1 MAHRVFFL
9 NKLREGVTPAEYERW
24 AREVGYPFA
33 RSITSIDDFVIARL
47 DATLDGGGS
56 PPYDFIEV
64 VEVADLQAY
73 KADLS
78 TDRPEIQA
86 FDEEWLKYVGEA
98 VAVIG
103 EVIE

>member
-9 NKLREGVTPAEYERW
+9 NKLREGVTPSEYERW
-24 AREVGYPFA
+24 VREVDYPFA
-33 RSITSIDDFVIARL
+33 RSIPSIDSYVVARL
-47 DATLDGGGS
+47 DATLDGDGS
-56 PPYDFIEV
+56 TPYDFIEV
-64 VEVADLQAY
+64 VEVTDLDAY

-86 FDEEWLKYVGEA
+86 FDEDWLKYVGEA

-103 EVIE
+103 QVIE

>member
-9 NKLREGVTPAEYERW
+9 NKLRDGVTPGEYERW

-33 RSITSIDDFVIARL
+33 RSIPSIESFAIARL
-47 DATLDGGGS
+47 DATLDGEGS

-64 VEVADLQAY
+64 VEVADLEAY

-86 FDEEWLKYVGEA
+86 FDEEWLKHIGEA